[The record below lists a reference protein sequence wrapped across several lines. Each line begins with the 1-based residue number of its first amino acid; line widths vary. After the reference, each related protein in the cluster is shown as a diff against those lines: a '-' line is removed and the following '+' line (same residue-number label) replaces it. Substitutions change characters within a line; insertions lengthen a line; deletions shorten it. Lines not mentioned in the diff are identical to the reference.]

1 MEHKAGLGIHS
12 PPICLQDPTFLLRFI
27 YLALIASTLCH
38 PHQCGSR
45 RPFYLVPRYQ
55 MLSRA
60 IMDNLIKMVSCFR
73 ISVALLSRS
82 DARVIESLIK
92 ALSVISRRL
101 RTAEGRAAVPHW
113 KGIETQGCSGPCPYP
128 PAAL

>member
-1 MEHKAGLGIHS
+1 MEHRVGLGICS
-12 PPICLQDPTFLLRFI
+12 PPICLQDPTFLLHLI
-27 YLALIASTLCH
+27 YLAVITSMLCH
-38 PHQCGSR
+38 PR
-45 RPFYLVPRYQ
+45 RCSSGKPFCLVPRYQ
-55 MLSRA
+55 MLRRA

-73 ISVALLSRS
+73 SSVALLSHG

-92 ALSVISRRL
+92 VLSVISCRL

-113 KGIETQGCSGPCPYP
+113 EGTETQGCFGPCPYP